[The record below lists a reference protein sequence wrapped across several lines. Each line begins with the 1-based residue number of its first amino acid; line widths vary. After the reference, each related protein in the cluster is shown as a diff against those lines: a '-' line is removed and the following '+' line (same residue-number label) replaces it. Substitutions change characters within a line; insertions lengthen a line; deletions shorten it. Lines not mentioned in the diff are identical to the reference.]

1 MAFAQSILEPLSGIN
16 SSIRR
21 VKGAASQQPTLYIYI
36 HLFRSIP
43 NHTERLW
50 SIYTYKYI
58 YIYILCYS
66 LKKTVHIDVYTTYM
80 NEQKCRNYVPICLDL
95 IIYKTIDITQLPYLY
110 VYIYIHIYKQSQT
123 YRYRYT
129 IELLNDYIA
138 HLKNYISIGIL
149 YTYIISQL
157 GI

>member
-1 MAFAQSILEPLSGIN
+1 
-16 SSIRR
+16 
-21 VKGAASQQPTLYIYI
+21 
-36 HLFRSIP
+36 
-43 NHTERLW
+43 
-50 SIYTYKYI
+50 
-58 YIYILCYS
+58 
-66 LKKTVHIDVYTTYM
+66 M
-80 NEQKCRNYVPICLDL
+80 NEQKCRNYVPICSPLKNYLSIRSILLDL

-110 VYIYIHIYKQSQT
+110 VYIYTYIYKQYQA

>member
-80 NEQKCRNYVPICLDL
+80 NEQKCRNYVPICSPLKNYLSIRSILLDL

-110 VYIYIHIYKQSQT
+110 VYIYIYIYINNPKL
-123 YRYRYT
+123 
-129 IELLNDYIA
+129 IDID
-138 HLKNYISIGIL
+138 IL
-149 YTYIISQL
+149 
-157 GI
+157 